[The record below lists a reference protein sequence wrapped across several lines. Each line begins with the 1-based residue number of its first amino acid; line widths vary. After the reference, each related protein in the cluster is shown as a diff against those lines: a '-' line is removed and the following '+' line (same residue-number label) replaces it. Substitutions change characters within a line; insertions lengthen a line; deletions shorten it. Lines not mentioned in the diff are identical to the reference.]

1 MSEEL
6 ASSTPKRQRCAEQP
20 TPENADCKKAELISI
35 GVAFVQSMD
44 ERLEVIPRHC
54 ARGVGLHFKQLAQ
67 EVARA
72 ARLASV
78 GPRRRGTT
86 LVRVKR
92 RAKEAEGRKPVFSE
106 ELRSDLAH
114 GCRDGRVQALRAND
128 NMLRRTMTVQD
139 AHIGSHIRNKQ
150 ACAAPCRRLRTHHPR
165 CGIGAF

>member
-1 MSEEL
+1 MVDGLLALSMDSCLSEEL

-78 GPRRRGTT
+78 AASGCHLVARAQTPWHDACQGQTPCQGGRRQEA
-86 LVRVKR
+86 RVLGGV
-92 RAKEAEGRKPVFSE
+92 A
-106 ELRSDLAH
+106 LRSGARLP
-114 GCRDGRVQALRAND
+114 RWSRP
-128 NMLRRTMTVQD
+128 
-139 AHIGSHIRNKQ
+139 GSARQ
-150 ACAAPCRRLRTHHPR
+150 
-165 CGIGAF
+165 

>member
-1 MSEEL
+1 ML
-6 ASSTPKRQRCAEQP
+6 
-20 TPENADCKKAELISI
+20 L
-35 GVAFVQSMD
+35 
-44 ERLEVIPRHC
+44 
-54 ARGVGLHFKQLAQ
+54 
-67 EVARA
+67 
-72 ARLASV
+72 

-165 CGIGAF
+165 CGIGAAFERGDMCAYCYTWVEKLEQQAQALIRDMKEALVALAPTFWDAWLAKGNAWEPHQVDDARWVHKLFPP

>member
-1 MSEEL
+1 M
-6 ASSTPKRQRCAEQP
+6 
-20 TPENADCKKAELISI
+20 
-35 GVAFVQSMD
+35 
-44 ERLEVIPRHC
+44 
-54 ARGVGLHFKQLAQ
+54 
-67 EVARA
+67 
-72 ARLASV
+72 
-78 GPRRRGTT
+78 
-86 LVRVKR
+86 
-92 RAKEAEGRKPVFSE
+92 FSE